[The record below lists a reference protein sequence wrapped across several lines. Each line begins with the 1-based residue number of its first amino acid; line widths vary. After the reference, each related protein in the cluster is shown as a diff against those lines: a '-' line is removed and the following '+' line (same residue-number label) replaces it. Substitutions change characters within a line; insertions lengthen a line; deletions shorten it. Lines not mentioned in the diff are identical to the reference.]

1 VRSYNV
7 YAVFFSVIFASKIC
21 LFVHCYAGWLHEF
34 IFVYSLLYN
43 FVVAGLKTRQVPP
56 VPAETRNNSQ
66 GNYGNMED

>member
-1 VRSYNV
+1 M
-7 YAVFFSVIFASKIC
+7 
-21 LFVHCYAGWLHEF
+21 HCYAGWLHEF